1 MEKVVHV
8 DFRRREKLE
17 QARHFAFPA
26 QFSSLFETFYPE
38 KASLPHSKMKG
49 VLNRLSRALSLD
61 ASAFASY
68 PDARVEYLVL
78 LGFARDHYSCLREV
92 GLDANL
98 LRLIRA
104 LEPHFE
110 QKEMTRNAETTPA
123 LVCAELR
130 YRLNNAVIEE
140 SIYVAPSRGG
150 LLSFSVGDSD
160 ESFESASLDA
170 AFQLILEEYQER
182 YGLVLLD
189 RSRLGHTAP
198 RPPRK
203 QKSGLP
209 VRPRLRLLKSEE

>member
-1 MEKVVHV
+1 MENVTHV
-8 DFRRREKLE
+8 NFGRRERLKK
-17 QARHFAFPA
+17 APHFAFPA
-26 QFSSLFETFYPE
+26 QFSRLFETFYPE

-49 VLNRLSRALSLD
+49 VLNRLSRALSPD
-61 ASAFASY
+61 ASVFDFY

-78 LGFARDHYSCLREV
+78 LGFAKDHYSCLREV

-130 YRLNNAVIEE
+130 YRLNNAVVEE

-150 LLSFSVGDSD
+150 LLSISVGDSD

-170 AFQLILEEYQER
+170 ALQLILENYQQR
-182 YGLVLLD
+182 HGLVLLD

-198 RPPRK
+198 KPPRR
-203 QKSGLP
+203 QKSELP
-209 VRPRLRLLKSEE
+209 VRPELRLLKSKE